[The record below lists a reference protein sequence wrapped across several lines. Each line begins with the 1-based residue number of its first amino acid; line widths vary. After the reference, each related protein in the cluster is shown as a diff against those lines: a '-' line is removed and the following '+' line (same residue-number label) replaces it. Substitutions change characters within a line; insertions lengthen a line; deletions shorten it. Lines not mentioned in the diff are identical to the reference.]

1 MKELLERLRSA
12 RRVTVLTGSG
22 ISAESGLP
30 TFRGIG
36 GLWRTHRVEELA
48 SPEGFA
54 RDPHLVWTWYNERKA
69 AHRRAQPNAGHL
81 ALVELESRFSDF
93 TLATQNVD
101 SLHLRAGSKNV
112 LELHGHL
119 REARCT
125 HCKTRRPME
134 NGLPL
139 DEIEHECGGMF
150 RPDIVWFGEGLDQKI
165 WAAASDAAARS
176 EVMLVVGTSGMVNPA
191 AALATRFATG
201 AYIAE
206 INPEETAISGSC
218 DLTIRLPATVALPE
232 LVGPLRS

>member
-1 MKELLERLRSA
+1 M
-12 RRVTVLTGSG
+12 
-22 ISAESGLP
+22 
-30 TFRGIG
+30 
-36 GLWRTHRVEELA
+36 
-48 SPEGFA
+48 
-54 RDPHLVWTWYNERKA
+54 
-69 AHRRAQPNAGHL
+69 
-81 ALVELESRFSDF
+81 
-93 TLATQNVD
+93 
-101 SLHLRAGSKNV
+101 
-112 LELHGHL
+112 
-119 REARCT
+119 
-125 HCKTRRPME
+125 
-134 NGLPL
+134 PL